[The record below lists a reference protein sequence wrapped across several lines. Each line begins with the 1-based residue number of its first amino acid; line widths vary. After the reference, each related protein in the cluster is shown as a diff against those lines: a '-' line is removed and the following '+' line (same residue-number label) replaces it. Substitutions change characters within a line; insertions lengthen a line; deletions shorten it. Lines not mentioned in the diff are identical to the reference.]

1 MYISELCLKNYKSFK
16 NINIKFN
23 EKFNIIVGENN
34 IGKSSIFEALLLWKH
49 IYNLFIKSTNKR
61 KKFYSNT
68 TPTYLNFNDLN
79 QIRIVNDDDL
89 FFDKNH
95 RKASILVKIT
105 DNDEIFS
112 LEVSLEKTTIKNSYF
127 RIYRNND
134 FDRFAKHIENKSC
147 SLQDAIFIY
156 QTKPL
161 SAIYKNE
168 PFYNNGQI
176 EAKINLGKSHDVLRN
191 KILKTEISGDV
202 KVDEKFSK
210 LERRVNSILGTKY
223 KFRFK
228 NRNRNDD
235 EFIKIS
241 IIKEENADQKTKGSD
256 LDISLMGSGF
266 LQIVEI
272 FSTLEY
278 IKQVT
283 DGICLILVDEP
294 DSHIHAN
301 TQVNLIKE
309 LRTTSENSQV
319 FIISHNDRLISEA
332 YEGELLYLNNEAKQ
346 CGELKLLDAH
356 LYDKVSEELAGNL
369 SDEPLPLILTEG
381 KTDKIILEI
390 AWRKLYPDD
399 SMPFKIIQSGI
410 NNIDESK
417 RAGNADTVRR
427 TVEFLSTIYDGIV
440 IGLFDN
446 DREGVEQ
453 LKGLNKAIFE
463 DFHCESF
470 ILRKHKTKAFY
481 GITLPVPQNR
491 KLFVTEDDITQ
502 RYLSIEMYFPD
513 KLLEQNGLKG
523 ASILNTE
530 VFKLNDSHKSD
541 FANICDQFDKSSF
554 NNFYILF
561 DEIKRILNE

>member
-1 MYISELCLKNYKSFK
+1 MYISELHLKNYKSFK
-16 NINIKFN
+16 DINIKFN
-23 EKFNIIVGENN
+23 KKFNIIVGENN

-49 IYNLFIKSTNKR
+49 IYTLFIKTTKKR
-61 KKFYSNT
+61 EEFYSSAT
-68 TPTYLNFNDLN
+68 QAYLNFNDLN

-89 FFDKNH
+89 FFDKNN
-95 RKASILVKIT
+95 RVASILVKIT
-105 DNDEIFS
+105 DNDEVFS
-112 LEVSLEKTTIKNSYF
+112 LKVSLEKTTIKNSYF
-127 RIYRNND
+127 RIDRNDD
-134 FDRFAKHIENKSC
+134 FDRFAEHIGNKSC

-191 KILKTEISGDV
+191 KILKTEIPGDV

-399 SMPFKIIQSGI
+399 PMPFKIIQSGI

-417 RAGNADTVRR
+417 RVGNADTVRR
-427 TVEFLSTIYDGIV
+427 TVEFLSTIHDGIV

-491 KLFVTEDDITQ
+491 KLFVTGDDITQ

-513 KLLEQNGLKG
+513 QLLEQNGLKG

-541 FANICDQFDKSSF
+541 FANKCDQFDKSNF

-561 DEIKRILNE
+561 DEIKRILNK